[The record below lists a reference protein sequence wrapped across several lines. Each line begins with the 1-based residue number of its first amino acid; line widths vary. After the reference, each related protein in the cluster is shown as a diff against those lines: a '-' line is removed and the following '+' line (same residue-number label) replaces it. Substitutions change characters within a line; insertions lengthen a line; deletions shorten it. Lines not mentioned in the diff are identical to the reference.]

1 MELDFT
7 LTTIAVFVIIMLI
20 MFARVNISYQP
31 GEGSKPVPTIKRPLL
46 NSRNDTTK
54 SVDKSSKITNIMK
67 NNDNQPKYSA
77 FGLPPKDAYMTK
89 AIRDQIDSLRT
100 KLYYDNCK
108 YRLLEEF
115 EDNNNIK
122 CEHPYIKHILVSSD

>member
-7 LTTIAVFVIIMLI
+7 LTTISVFVIIMLI
-20 MFARVNISYQP
+20 MFARVNVSYQP
-31 GEGSKPVPTIKRPLL
+31 GKGAKTIPTVKRHLL

-54 SVDKSSKITNIMK
+54 SVNTHIKTNIMK
-67 NNDNQPKYSA
+67 KNDNHPKYSA
-77 FGLPPKDAYMTK
+77 FGLPPKDSYMTK
-89 AIRDQIDSLRT
+89 GLRDQIDSLRT

-115 EDNNNIK
+115 EDKHNASCN
-122 CEHPYIKHILVSSD
+122 HPYINIEYVPST